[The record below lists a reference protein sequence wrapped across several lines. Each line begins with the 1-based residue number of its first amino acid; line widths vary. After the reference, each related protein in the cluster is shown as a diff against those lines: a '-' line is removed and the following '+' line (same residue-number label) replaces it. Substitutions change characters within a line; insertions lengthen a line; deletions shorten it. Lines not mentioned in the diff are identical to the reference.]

1 MIKTIL
7 ESVQERADR
16 ETLHIITE
24 RAISSNKIS
33 DMFLEADGEVTISEI
48 YSESGEYTEKS
59 TDSELDKLIA
69 KLPEDEDDE
78 DDETFK
84 RIISDDEDISDIED
98 FI

>member
-1 MIKTIL
+1 
-7 ESVQERADR
+7 
-16 ETLHIITE
+16 
-24 RAISSNKIS
+24 
-33 DMFLEADGEVTISEI
+33 MFLEADGEVTISEI
-48 YSESGEYTEKS
+48 YSESKEYIEKS